1 MQAQSLTELP
11 PHSAL
16 PIRGKTNKQTKNLAQ
31 LSPYMTLTQT
41 TEPNLGGQKTKGR
54 KNSNSLKT
62 EKETSTTISLKKNE
76 KVEKFCTNE
85 GTN

>member
-1 MQAQSLTELP
+1 
-11 PHSAL
+11 
-16 PIRGKTNKQTKNLAQ
+16 
-31 LSPYMTLTQT
+31 MTLTQT
-41 TEPNLGGQKTKGR
+41 TEANLGGQKTKGR